1 MVLQT
6 GGRVQFAGVDRWIER
21 KGNSSSLPNYR
32 VPDLRLHVVDFT
44 NTKII
49 YEGLKSLGKNVNT
62 LVWYFQSFSS
72 VYTID
77 FLEQTLLNWNFQC
90 MKNSS
95 ICFFPVYVLLVTT
108 FGKLPIMNF
117 RRHINKDADSEE
129 LWEHWWFL
137 FVPPLPIQRH
147 TGIPGY

>member
-1 MVLQT
+1 MNNSLNSLDDDTKNRLGVDLAAAQMVLQI

-32 VPDLRLHVVDFT
+32 VPDLRLQVVDFT

-49 YEGLKSLGKNVNT
+49 YEGLKSLGKNINT

-77 FLEQTLLNWNFQC
+77 FLEQTLLNWNYQC
-90 MKNSS
+90 MKNWS
-95 ICFFPVYVLLVTT
+95 ICFFPVYVLLVTH
-108 FGKLPIMNF
+108 LVNSP
-117 RRHINKDADSEE
+117 
-129 LWEHWWFL
+129 
-137 FVPPLPIQRH
+137 
-147 TGIPGY
+147 